1 MPPEDNAHPSA
12 APAMP
17 PAGGPPQGGL
27 PPTGNV
33 TLTLP
38 MPLFQALC
46 QVIKQG
52 ADAAMGQG
60 QPPAAGAPPAEAPPE
75 EGGGD
80 ETASFFKGLADEGNN
95 KSNAR

>member
-1 MPPEDNAHPSA
+1 MPPEDNATPAA

-52 ADAAMGQG
+52 ADAA
-60 QPPAAGAPPAEAPPE
+60 GAPPAEAPPE